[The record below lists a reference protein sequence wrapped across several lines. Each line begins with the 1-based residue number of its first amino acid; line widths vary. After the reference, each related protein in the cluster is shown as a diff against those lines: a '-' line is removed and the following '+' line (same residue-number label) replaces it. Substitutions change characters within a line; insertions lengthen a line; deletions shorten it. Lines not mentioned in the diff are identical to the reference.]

1 MRNTTKVTKVYNKEY
16 IRSVDFIIEFLEF
29 IEQPLTETQIHEM
42 KLGAYYLD
50 ELLKI
55 QKENYGV

>member
-16 IRSVDFIIEFLEF
+16 IKSVDFIIEFLEF
-29 IEQPLTETQIHEM
+29 IEQPLTEKQIHEI
-42 KLGAYYLD
+42 KLGAFYLN
-50 ELLKI
+50 ELLEM

>member
-1 MRNTTKVTKVYNKEY
+1 MRNTTKVTQVYNKEY

-29 IEQPLTETQIHEM
+29 IEQPLTEKQIHEI
-42 KLGAYYLD
+42 KLGAHYLN
-50 ELLKI
+50 ELLEM

>member
-1 MRNTTKVTKVYNKEY
+1 MRNTTKQNKVLTKEY
-16 IRSVDFIIEFLEF
+16 LGSVDFIIEFLEF
-29 IEQPLTETQIHEM
+29 IEQPLTEKEIHEI
-42 KLGAYYLD
+42 KLGAYYLN